1 MDSKNRQ
8 SFDEIVKKATT
19 KKSIVPPSIN
29 PETKNGFNIWNPREK
44 KNYGRITTEIDAS

>member
-29 PETKNGFNIWNPREK
+29 PETKNGFDIWNPREK
-44 KNYGRITTEIDAS
+44 NYDRITTEIDAS